1 MNLSFYIAKRYLFS
15 KKSHNAI
22 NIISLIAVCGVGV
35 ATLATVCTLSVFN
48 GFRGLVSEMFSSF
61 DPELKITAVQG
72 KVFDPTTEKF
82 MEIRSFPEVEVIAES
97 VEDNVLISY
106 RERQIPAV
114 LKGVSDNFDR
124 LVPIPLFDGEFRLQN
139 EASALAN
146 IGIGVASA
154 LGVYAVLTFPPMEIY
169 VPKRNVKTVNLANP
183 MASFNR
189 EYAYISSIFY
199 IDQEVY
205 DNSYI
210 IVSLELARTLFDY
223 TTEAGAWELKLKNAT
238 NIPAVQ
244 KKIQSLLGEEFRVE
258 NRYEQ
263 QKEAFRMISIEKW
276 VTFLMLCFILLIAAF
291 NIIGSLSMLIVDKQ
305 KDIETLRK
313 LGAGNRLISRIFLF
327 EGWMISAIGAVAG
340 TLLGSLLCLGQQYF
354 GWIKLGGSGMFA
366 VEAYPVQ
373 VIPSDLVL
381 ILIAVLIIGFL
392 AVIYPVR
399 YLSRKWLDN

>member
-1 MNLSFYIAKRYLFS
+1 LNLPFYIAKRYLFS

-22 NIISLIAVCGVGV
+22 NIISLIAVCGVSI

-82 MEIRSFPEVEVIAES
+82 LEIRSFPEIELITES
-97 VEDNVLISY
+97 VEDNVLVRY
-106 RERQIPAV
+106 REQQVPAV

-124 LVPIPLFDGEFRLQN
+124 LVSIPLFDGEFQLQN

-146 IGIGVASA
+146 LGIGVASA
-154 LGVYAVLTFPPMEIY
+154 LGVYSFFTFPLEIY
-169 VPKRNVKTVNLANP
+169 APKRNAKTVNLANP
-183 MASFNR
+183 MASFER
-189 EYAYISSIFY
+189 KYAYISSIFY
-199 IDQEVY
+199 INQPVY
-205 DNSYI
+205 DDSHI
-210 IVSLELARTLFDY
+210 IVPLELARALFDY
-223 TTEAGAWELKLKNAT
+223 TTETGAWELKMKNAA

-244 KKIQSLLGEEFRVE
+244 KKIQSLLGEEFKVE

-263 QKEAFRMISIEKW
+263 QKEAFQMISIEKW
-276 VTFLMLCFILLIAAF
+276 VSFLLLCFILLIAAF

-305 KDIETLRK
+305 KDIETLRN

-327 EGWMISAIGAVAG
+327 EGWMISAVGAVVG
-340 TLLGSLLCLGQQYF
+340 ILLGSLLCLGQQYF